1 MFLLSKLVR
10 SASPH
15 AFVAVAMAV
24 YLGQVFVLL
33 LVIIAFKNADWVD
46 GVALGLV
53 ALVVTM
59 AWQVFAMIALRRART
74 LVYDEPSETPEETPV
89 NSVFSPQ
96 PCVAATRAG
105 SGSVRPVP
113 PGARRGCLCIPRG
126 EAVSLSV
133 VPAHWLQV
141 GIAAAEGD
149 GGFEAP
155 GTEDFYWPV
164 IGGDSN
170 WAITRPMV
178 VMAISVVLLAWFFVT
193 VAGRLTV
200 VPSKRQWMA
209 EQAYGFVRNSIAR
222 DVIGAKDFR
231 PFIPLLMTLFTLILF
246 NNVMGVL
253 PFVQFPTM
261 SRIAFPIVLTL
272 IVYVVYHTVAIRRKH
287 GVIGYLKSLV
297 PPGLP
302 LWLRPIMFFLEVLTY
317 FIIRPLTL
325 ALRLFG
331 NMLAG
336 HLMLLVFILGGEY
349 LLIHGSSIFIQ
360 LSGILGLAFGVVMT
374 FFELLVQFLQAF
386 IFTLLTALYISDA
399 VSEHH

>member
-1 MFLLSKLVR
+1 
-10 SASPH
+10 
-15 AFVAVAMAV
+15 
-24 YLGQVFVLL
+24 
-33 LVIIAFKNADWVD
+33 
-46 GVALGLV
+46 
-53 ALVVTM
+53 
-59 AWQVFAMIALRRART
+59 
-74 LVYDEPSETPEETPV
+74 
-89 NSVFSPQ
+89 
-96 PCVAATRAG
+96 
-105 SGSVRPVP
+105 
-113 PGARRGCLCIPRG
+113 
-126 EAVSLSV
+126 VSLSV

-155 GTEDFYWPV
+155 GTEDFFWPV
-164 IGGDSN
+164 IGGDSS
-170 WAITRPMV
+170 WAITRPAL
-178 VMAISVVLLAWFFVT
+178 VMAVAVALLAWFVVT
-193 VAGRLTV
+193 VAGRLTI

-222 DVIGAKDFR
+222 DVIGAKDFKQ
-231 PFIPLLMTLFTLILF
+231 FVPLLFTLFTLILF
-246 NNVMGVL
+246 NNVMGVM
-253 PFVQFPTM
+253 PFIQFPTY

-272 IVYVVYHTVAIRRKH
+272 VVYVVYHTVAIRRKH

-349 LLIHGSSIFIQ
+349 LLLHGSSIFIQ

>member
-1 MFLLSKLVR
+1 
-10 SASPH
+10 
-15 AFVAVAMAV
+15 
-24 YLGQVFVLL
+24 
-33 LVIIAFKNADWVD
+33 
-46 GVALGLV
+46 
-53 ALVVTM
+53 
-59 AWQVFAMIALRRART
+59 
-74 LVYDEPSETPEETPV
+74 
-89 NSVFSPQ
+89 
-96 PCVAATRAG
+96 
-105 SGSVRPVP
+105 
-113 PGARRGCLCIPRG
+113 
-126 EAVSLSV
+126 VSLSV

-149 GGFEAP
+149 GGFQAP

-193 VAGRLTV
+193 VAGKLTV
-200 VPSKRQWMA
+200 VPGKRQWVA

-231 PFIPLLMTLFTLILF
+231 PYIPLLMTLFTLILF

-253 PFVQFPTM
+253 PFVQFQTM

-272 IVYVVYHTVAIRRKH
+272 IVYIVYHTVAIRRKH

-349 LLIHGSSIFIQ
+349 LLVHGSSIFIQ

>member
-1 MFLLSKLVR
+1 M
-10 SASPH
+10 
-15 AFVAVAMAV
+15 
-24 YLGQVFVLL
+24 
-33 LVIIAFKNADWVD
+33 
-46 GVALGLV
+46 
-53 ALVVTM
+53 
-59 AWQVFAMIALRRART
+59 
-74 LVYDEPSETPEETPV
+74 
-89 NSVFSPQ
+89 
-96 PCVAATRAG
+96 
-105 SGSVRPVP
+105 
-113 PGARRGCLCIPRG
+113 
-126 EAVSLSV
+126 SLSV
-133 VPAHWLQV
+133 VPASWLQA
-141 GIAAAEGD
+141 GIATED
-149 GGFEAP
+149 GGGFQAP
-155 GTEDFYWPV
+155 GTADFYWPV

-170 WAITRPMV
+170 FAITRPMV
-178 VMAISVVLLAWFFVT
+178 VIAISVAVLAWFFVT

-200 VPSKRQWMA
+200 VPGKRQWMA

-222 DVIGAKDFR
+222 DVIGAKDFK

-272 IVYVVYHTVAIRRKH
+272 IVYITYHTVAIRRKH
-287 GVIGYLKSLV
+287 GVINYLKSLV

-302 LWLRPIMFFLEVLTY
+302 MWLRPIMFVLELLTY

-349 LLIHGSSIFIQ
+349 LLVHGSSILIQ

-386 IFTLLTALYISDA
+386 IFTLLSALYISDA

>member
-1 MFLLSKLVR
+1 M
-10 SASPH
+10 
-15 AFVAVAMAV
+15 
-24 YLGQVFVLL
+24 
-33 LVIIAFKNADWVD
+33 
-46 GVALGLV
+46 
-53 ALVVTM
+53 
-59 AWQVFAMIALRRART
+59 
-74 LVYDEPSETPEETPV
+74 
-89 NSVFSPQ
+89 
-96 PCVAATRAG
+96 
-105 SGSVRPVP
+105 
-113 PGARRGCLCIPRG
+113 
-126 EAVSLSV
+126 SLSV

-149 GGFEAP
+149 GGFQAP

-193 VAGRLTV
+193 VAGKLTV
-200 VPSKRQWMA
+200 VPGKRQWVA

-231 PFIPLLMTLFTLILF
+231 PYIPLLMTLFTLILF

-272 IVYVVYHTVAIRRKH
+272 IVYIVYHTVAIRRKH

>member
-1 MFLLSKLVR
+1 M
-10 SASPH
+10 
-15 AFVAVAMAV
+15 
-24 YLGQVFVLL
+24 
-33 LVIIAFKNADWVD
+33 
-46 GVALGLV
+46 
-53 ALVVTM
+53 
-59 AWQVFAMIALRRART
+59 
-74 LVYDEPSETPEETPV
+74 
-89 NSVFSPQ
+89 
-96 PCVAATRAG
+96 
-105 SGSVRPVP
+105 
-113 PGARRGCLCIPRG
+113 
-126 EAVSLSV
+126 SLSV

-141 GIAAAEGD
+141 GVAAAEGEE
-149 GGFEAP
+149 GFDAP
-155 GTEDFYWPV
+155 GIEDFFWPV
-164 IGGDSN
+164 VGGDSN
-170 WAITRPMV
+170 FAITRPML
-178 VMAISVVLLAWFFVT
+178 VMTISVAVLAWFFIT
-193 VAGRLTV
+193 VAGRLTI

-231 PFIPLLMTLFTLILF
+231 PYIPLLMTLFTLILF
-246 NNVMGVL
+246 NNVMGVM
-253 PFVQFPTM
+253 PFIQFPTY

-272 IVYVVYHTVAIRRKH
+272 VVYVVYHTVAIRRKH

-349 LLIHGSSIFIQ
+349 LLLHGSSIFIQ

>member
-1 MFLLSKLVR
+1 M
-10 SASPH
+10 
-15 AFVAVAMAV
+15 
-24 YLGQVFVLL
+24 
-33 LVIIAFKNADWVD
+33 
-46 GVALGLV
+46 
-53 ALVVTM
+53 
-59 AWQVFAMIALRRART
+59 
-74 LVYDEPSETPEETPV
+74 
-89 NSVFSPQ
+89 
-96 PCVAATRAG
+96 
-105 SGSVRPVP
+105 
-113 PGARRGCLCIPRG
+113 
-126 EAVSLSV
+126 SLSV

-178 VMAISVVLLAWFFVT
+178 VMAISVVVLAWFFVT
-193 VAGRLTV
+193 VAGRLTI

-222 DVIGAKDFR
+222 DVIGAKDFKQ
-231 PFIPLLMTLFTLILF
+231 FVPLLFTLFTLILF
-246 NNVMGVL
+246 NNVMGVM
-253 PFVQFPTM
+253 PFIQFPTY

-272 IVYVVYHTVAIRRKH
+272 VVYVVYHTVAIRRKH

-349 LLIHGSSIFIQ
+349 LLLHGSSIFIQ

-399 VSEHH
+399 VSEQH

>member
-1 MFLLSKLVR
+1 M
-10 SASPH
+10 
-15 AFVAVAMAV
+15 
-24 YLGQVFVLL
+24 
-33 LVIIAFKNADWVD
+33 
-46 GVALGLV
+46 
-53 ALVVTM
+53 
-59 AWQVFAMIALRRART
+59 
-74 LVYDEPSETPEETPV
+74 
-89 NSVFSPQ
+89 
-96 PCVAATRAG
+96 
-105 SGSVRPVP
+105 
-113 PGARRGCLCIPRG
+113 
-126 EAVSLSV
+126 SLSV

-155 GTEDFYWPV
+155 GTEDFFWPV
-164 IGGDSN
+164 IGGDSS
-170 WAITRPMV
+170 WAITRPML
-178 VMAISVVLLAWFFVT
+178 VMTISVALLAWFFVT
-193 VAGRLTV
+193 VAGKLTI

-222 DVIGAKDFR
+222 DVIGAKDFKQ
-231 PFIPLLMTLFTLILF
+231 FVPLLFTLFTLILF
-246 NNVMGVL
+246 NNVMGVM
-253 PFVQFPTM
+253 PFIQFPTY

-272 IVYVVYHTVAIRRKH
+272 VVYVVYHTVAIRRKH

-399 VSEHH
+399 VSEQH

>member
-1 MFLLSKLVR
+1 M
-10 SASPH
+10 
-15 AFVAVAMAV
+15 
-24 YLGQVFVLL
+24 
-33 LVIIAFKNADWVD
+33 
-46 GVALGLV
+46 
-53 ALVVTM
+53 
-59 AWQVFAMIALRRART
+59 
-74 LVYDEPSETPEETPV
+74 
-89 NSVFSPQ
+89 
-96 PCVAATRAG
+96 
-105 SGSVRPVP
+105 
-113 PGARRGCLCIPRG
+113 
-126 EAVSLSV
+126 SLSV

-164 IGGDSN
+164 IGGDAD

-200 VPSKRQWMA
+200 VPNKRQWVA

-231 PFIPLLMTLFTLILF
+231 PYIPLLMTLFTLILF

-302 LWLRPIMFFLEVLTY
+302 LWLRPIMFVLEFITY
-317 FIIRPLTL
+317 FFIRPLTL

-349 LLIHGSSIFIQ
+349 LLLHGSSIFIQ

-399 VSEHH
+399 VSEQH

>member
-1 MFLLSKLVR
+1 M
-10 SASPH
+10 
-15 AFVAVAMAV
+15 
-24 YLGQVFVLL
+24 
-33 LVIIAFKNADWVD
+33 
-46 GVALGLV
+46 
-53 ALVVTM
+53 
-59 AWQVFAMIALRRART
+59 
-74 LVYDEPSETPEETPV
+74 
-89 NSVFSPQ
+89 
-96 PCVAATRAG
+96 
-105 SGSVRPVP
+105 
-113 PGARRGCLCIPRG
+113 
-126 EAVSLSV
+126 SLSV
-133 VPAHWLQV
+133 VPAHVLQV

-149 GGFEAP
+149 GGFQAP

-170 WAITRPMV
+170 WAITRPML

-193 VAGRLTV
+193 VAGKLTV
-200 VPSKRQWMA
+200 VPSKRQWVA

-231 PFIPLLMTLFTLILF
+231 PYIPLLMTLFTLILF
-246 NNVMGVL
+246 NNVMGVM

-302 LWLRPIMFFLEVLTY
+302 LWLRPIMFCLEVLTY

-349 LLIHGSSIFIQ
+349 LLVHGSSIFIQ

>member
-1 MFLLSKLVR
+1 M
-10 SASPH
+10 
-15 AFVAVAMAV
+15 
-24 YLGQVFVLL
+24 
-33 LVIIAFKNADWVD
+33 
-46 GVALGLV
+46 
-53 ALVVTM
+53 
-59 AWQVFAMIALRRART
+59 
-74 LVYDEPSETPEETPV
+74 
-89 NSVFSPQ
+89 
-96 PCVAATRAG
+96 
-105 SGSVRPVP
+105 
-113 PGARRGCLCIPRG
+113 
-126 EAVSLSV
+126 SLSV
-133 VPAHWLQV
+133 VPAHLLQV

-149 GGFEAP
+149 GGFQAP
-155 GTEDFYWPV
+155 GTEDFFWPV
-164 IGGDSN
+164 IGGDSS
-170 WAITRPMV
+170 WAITRPAL
-178 VMAISVVLLAWFFVT
+178 VMAISVALLAWFFVT
-193 VAGRLTV
+193 VAGRLTI
-200 VPSKRQWMA
+200 VPSKRQWVA

-222 DVIGAKDFR
+222 DVIGAKDFKQ
-231 PFIPLLMTLFTLILF
+231 FVPLLFTLFTLILF
-246 NNVMGVL
+246 NNVMGVM
-253 PFVQFPTM
+253 PFVQFPTF

-272 IVYVVYHTVAIRRKH
+272 VVYVVYHTVAIRRKH

-399 VSEHH
+399 VSEQH

>member
-1 MFLLSKLVR
+1 M
-10 SASPH
+10 
-15 AFVAVAMAV
+15 
-24 YLGQVFVLL
+24 
-33 LVIIAFKNADWVD
+33 
-46 GVALGLV
+46 
-53 ALVVTM
+53 
-59 AWQVFAMIALRRART
+59 
-74 LVYDEPSETPEETPV
+74 
-89 NSVFSPQ
+89 
-96 PCVAATRAG
+96 
-105 SGSVRPVP
+105 
-113 PGARRGCLCIPRG
+113 
-126 EAVSLSV
+126 SLSV

-155 GTEDFYWPV
+155 GTEDFFWPV
-164 IGGDSN
+164 IGGDSS
-170 WAITRPMV
+170 WAITRPML
-178 VMAISVVLLAWFFVT
+178 VMTISVAILAWFFVT
-193 VAGRLTV
+193 VAGKLTI

-222 DVIGAKDFR
+222 DVIGAKDFKQ
-231 PFIPLLMTLFTLILF
+231 FVPLLFTLFTLILF
-246 NNVMGVL
+246 NNVMGVM
-253 PFVQFPTM
+253 PFVQFPTF

-272 IVYVVYHTVAIRRKH
+272 VVYVVYHTVAIRRKH
-287 GVIGYLKSLV
+287 GVINYLKSLV

-317 FIIRPLTL
+317 FIIRPRTL

-349 LLIHGSSIFIQ
+349 LLLHGSSIFIQ

-399 VSEHH
+399 VSEQH